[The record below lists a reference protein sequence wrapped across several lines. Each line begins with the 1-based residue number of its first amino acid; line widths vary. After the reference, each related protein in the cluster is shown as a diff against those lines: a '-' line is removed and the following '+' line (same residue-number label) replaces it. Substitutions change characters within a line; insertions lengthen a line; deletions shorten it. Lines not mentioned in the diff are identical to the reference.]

1 MARDPGIA
9 NNIGIYINKK
19 AVRISSGFFSESGKR
34 DLNSRPQPW
43 QETEVSY
50 PVFHKYQ
57 YYSKLCDKSIHCSL
71 NKSNFS
77 PTYDYVTLSLS
88 G

>member
-43 QETEVSY
+43 QGTEVSY
-50 PVFHKYQ
+50 PVFYKYQ
-57 YYSKLCDKSIHCSL
+57 
-71 NKSNFS
+71 
-77 PTYDYVTLSLS
+77 
-88 G
+88 